1 MFVVA
6 ILLLIFALLFGLLCL
21 LMVILRLFPQD
32 IPNNI
37 LLNFSDLLV
46 WCVDFCEWVL
56 TVWIGLRIVRFL
68 RCCSEVETEEMII
81 PQSGFVA
88 SVLGWLFNKQI
99 TDKCE
104 CDKPHTV

>member
-6 ILLLIFALLFGLLCL
+6 ILLLIFAL

-46 WCVDFCEWVL
+46 LGIDFCEWVL

-68 RCCSEVETEEMII
+68 RCCSEVETEEKII
-81 PQSGFVA
+81 PQSG
-88 SVLGWLFNKQI
+88 
-99 TDKCE
+99 
-104 CDKPHTV
+104 